1 MDSDGQGPFRNVG
14 KPDCFLHWLKEVF
27 LPASKDPVSSQVK
40 KFEDVVERIPDID
53 DAVKASL
60 TNALTT
66 EARISFARE
75 DDKSK
80 IYELIKTQLLPAQDS
95 SSPMPWNQLTEA
107 ETKSVAKALETLQ
120 QQDFLSKSLK
130 HWTALFQR
138 QIR

>member
-1 MDSDGQGPFRNVG
+1 MDSNGQGPSRNAG
-14 KPDCFLHWLKEVF
+14 KPDWFLHWLKEVF

-40 KFEDVVERIPDID
+40 KFEDVVERIPDD

-66 EARISFARE
+66 EARISFAHE

-80 IYELIKTQLLPAQDS
+80 VSELIKTQLLPAQES

-107 ETKSVAKALETLQ
+107 EMKSVAKALETLQ
-120 QQDFLSKSLK
+120 QQDFSSKSLK
-130 HWTALFQR
+130 R